1 MPYLLYLSWSR
12 LQSKHVMIRVL
23 NENGS
28 ARSSETLYAYSFMLY
43 ILLLPCSS
51 LFDFFSFFVW
61 QFSSITDKPKVYL
74 MSIRW
79 KSPFIE
85 AIFERSSS
93 SIDVIGTINIRL
105 CQTASQSY
113 PTFSPDSSSRFV
125 SIESLS
131 LIVKASIVTIRLS
144 GAIRHSQP
152 LYVLIRM
159 LKALRLIVCFNC
171 SP

>member
-1 MPYLLYLSWSR
+1 M
-12 LQSKHVMIRVL
+12 L

-28 ARSSETLYAYSFMLY
+28 ARSSEILYAYSFVFY
-43 ILLLPCSS
+43 ALLLPCSS

-61 QFSSITDKPKVYL
+61 QLSSIADKPEVYL
-74 MSIRW
+74 MSIRR

-85 AIFERSSS
+85 AVFERSSS
-93 SIDVIGTINIRL
+93 SVDVISPINIRL

-113 PTFSPDSSSRFV
+113 LTFSPDSSSRFV
-125 SIESLS
+125 SKESLS
-131 LIVKASIVTIRLS
+131 LIIKANIVMIGLLNTV
-144 GAIRHSQP
+144 RHSRP

>member
-1 MPYLLYLSWSR
+1 M
-12 LQSKHVMIRVL
+12 L

-28 ARSSETLYAYSFMLY
+28 ARSSDTSYAYSFVLY
-43 ILLLPCSS
+43 ALLLSHSS
-51 LFDFFSFFVW
+51 LSDFFFLFVW

-74 MSIRW
+74 MSIRRE
-79 KSPFIE
+79 SPFIE
-85 AIFERSSS
+85 AVFERSSS

-113 PTFSPDSSSRFV
+113 PAFSPDSSSRFI

-131 LIVKASIVTIRLS
+131 LIVKTSIVTIRLS
-144 GAIRHSQP
+144 STVRHSQP